1 MCQTLLDHYM
11 GQLLHLRDQE
21 RLLRITQVQPQDTAS
36 SYAASDNGAKDRG
49 QDLFEL
55 HLNCLE
61 SILNIPVS
69 LKDSEYLNVPKLA
82 SFFSQ
87 SIKSL
92 EVQSS
97 LGLLPAAQSGHF
109 FQFSLYCL
117 FYYARADFTLFPNSY
132 LVYSH
137 SQRMAAF
144 TSHR

>member
-97 LGLLPAAQSGHF
+97 LGLLPAA
-109 FQFSLYCL
+109 
-117 FYYARADFTLFPNSY
+117 
-132 LVYSH
+132 
-137 SQRMAAF
+137 
-144 TSHR
+144 